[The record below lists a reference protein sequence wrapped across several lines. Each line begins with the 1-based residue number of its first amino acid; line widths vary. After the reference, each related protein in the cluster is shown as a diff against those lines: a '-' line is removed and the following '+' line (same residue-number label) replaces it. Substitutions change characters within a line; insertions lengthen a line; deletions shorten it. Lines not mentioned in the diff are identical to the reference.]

1 MTTGRSGTGEFL
13 KCRQERDRKERVTKE
28 VKEVGRKEVG
38 KEEKEVGRKTM
49 KKQDKEGREII
60 QDISKS
66 CLRNKRRKEKGK
78 DWKKL
83 ERERQ

>member
-1 MTTGRSGTGEFL
+1 M
-13 KCRQERDRKERVTKE
+13 
-28 VKEVGRKEVG
+28 
-38 KEEKEVGRKTM
+38 KEVGRKTI
-49 KKQDKEGREII
+49 KKQDKEGRESI

-83 ERERQ
+83 ERERR

>member
-1 MTTGRSGTGEFL
+1 M
-13 KCRQERDRKERVTKE
+13 
-28 VKEVGRKEVG
+28 KEVGRKEVG
-38 KEEKEVGRKTM
+38 KEEKEVGRKTI

-66 CLRNKRRKEKGK
+66 CLINRRREEKGK

-83 ERERQ
+83 ERERR